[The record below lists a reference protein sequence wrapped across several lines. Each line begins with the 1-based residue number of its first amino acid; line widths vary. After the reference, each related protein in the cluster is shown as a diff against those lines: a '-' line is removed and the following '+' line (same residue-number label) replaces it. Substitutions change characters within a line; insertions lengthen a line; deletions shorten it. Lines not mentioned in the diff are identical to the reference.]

1 MANEKVILAYSGG
14 LDTTAII
21 PWLKE
26 NFGYDVI
33 CACINVGQDEEIKDD
48 NLQERAK
55 MSGASKLYIEDVV
68 DEFADDYI
76 MPCVDA
82 GAVYEHKY
90 LLGTSM
96 ARPLIAKKLVEIARK
111 EGATAIC
118 HGATGKG
125 NDQIRF
131 ELGIKALAPDLKIIA
146 PWRMTDV
153 WTMQSREDE
162 IEYCKKH
169 GIDLPF
175 SMGKGY
181 SRDRNLWHISH
192 EGLELEDPSKAPN
205 YDKMLVL
212 SVTPEK
218 APDKETS
225 VTLTFEQGIP
235 KTLNGK
241 AMKVSE
247 IIRELNV
254 LGGQNGIGIVDIVE
268 NRVVGMKSRG
278 VYETPGGTI
287 LCAAH
292 EQLEELCLDRD
303 LMEFKKKLASQMA
316 QVVYEGKWFTP
327 LMSSMIAFTK
337 ESQKYVTGEVHLK
350 LYKGN
355 IIKDGTTSPYSLYNE
370 SLASFTTGDLYDHHD
385 AEGFITLFGL
395 PLKVRAMKL
404 QEVEAKKKAAAKTK

>member
-1 MANEKVILAYSGG
+1 MKKGSIPTMKEKVILAYSGG

-26 NFGYDVI
+26 NYDYDVI
-33 CACINVGQDEEIKDD
+33 CCCIDCGQEDELDGLE
-48 NLQERAK
+48 ERAK
-55 MSGASKLYIEDVV
+55 LSGASKLYIEDIV
-68 DEFADDYI
+68 DEFCDDYI
-76 MPCVDA
+76 IPCVQA
-82 GAVYEHKY
+82 GAVYENKY

-96 ARPLIAKKLVEIARK
+96 ARPGIAKRLVEIARK

-146 PWRMTDV
+146 AWRDDK
-153 WTMQSREDE
+153 WTMDSRESE
-162 IEYCKKH
+162 IAYCNAH
-169 GIDLPF
+169 GIHLPF
-175 SMGKGY
+175 SASSSY

-192 EGLELEDPSKAPN
+192 EGLELEDPACEPN
-205 YDKMLVL
+205 YDHLLVL
-212 SVTPEK
+212 GVSPEK
-218 APDKETS
+218 APDTGEY
-225 VTLTFEQGIP
+225 VTMTFEKGIP
-235 KTLNGK
+235 VSVNGQK
-241 AMKVSE
+241 MKVSD
-247 IIRELNV
+247 IIRELNR
-254 LGGQNGIGIVDIVE
+254 LGGKHGIGIVDIVE

-287 LCAAH
+287 LMEAH
-292 EQLEELCLDRD
+292 QQLEELVLDRATMD
-303 LMEFKKKLASQMA
+303 VKKDMGNKMA
-316 QVVYEGKWFTP
+316 QIVYEGKWFTP
-327 LMSSMIAFTK
+327 LREAVQAFVTSTQ
-337 ESQKYVTGEVHLK
+337 EYVTGEVKFK

-355 IIKDGTTSPYSLYNE
+355 IIKAGSTSPYSLYSE

-404 QEVEAKKKAAAKTK
+404 AETEKDA

>member
-1 MANEKVILAYSGG
+1 MKEKVVLAYSGG
-14 LDTTAII
+14 LDTTALI

-26 NFGYDVI
+26 TFDYEVI
-33 CACINVGQDEEIKDD
+33 CCCVNCGQGNELDGLD
-48 NLQERAK
+48 ERAK
-55 MSGASKLYIEDVV
+55 LSGASKLYIEDIV
-68 DEFADDYI
+68 DDFCDNYV
-76 MPCVDA
+76 MPCVQA

-96 ARPLIAKKLVEIARK
+96 ARPAIAKKLVEIARK
-111 EGATAIC
+111 ENAVAIC

-131 ELGIKALAPDLKIIA
+131 ELGIKALAPDIKIIA

-162 IEYCKKH
+162 IAFCQAH
-169 GIDLPF
+169 GINLPF
-175 SMGKGY
+175 DASHSY

-192 EGLELEDPSKAPN
+192 EGLELEDPSQAPN
-205 YDKMLVL
+205 YDDMLVL

-218 APDKETS
+218 APDKETEI
-225 VTLTFEQGIP
+225 TMTFEAGVP

-247 IIRELNV
+247 IITELNR
-254 LGGQNGIGIVDIVE
+254 LGGENGIGIIDIVE

-287 LCAAH
+287 LMAAH

-303 LMEFKKKLASQMA
+303 TMEAKN
-316 QVVYEGKWFTP
+316 EGKWFTP
-327 LMSSMIAFTK
+327 LCDAIKAFVKSTQ
-337 ESQKYVTGEVHLK
+337 EYVTGEVKLK

-355 IIKDGTTSPYSLYNE
+355 IIKAGTTSPYSLYNE
-370 SLASFTTGDLYDHHD
+370 SLASFTTGDMYDHHD
-385 AEGFITLFGL
+385 ADGFITLFGL

-404 QEVEAKKKAAAKTK
+404 LEVEKNKNNK

>member
-1 MANEKVILAYSGG
+1 MKEKVVLAYSGG
-14 LDTTAII
+14 LDTTALI

-26 NFGYDVI
+26 TFDYEVI
-33 CACINVGQDEEIKDD
+33 CCCIDCGQGNELDG
-48 NLQERAK
+48 LQERAK
-55 MSGASKLYIEDVV
+55 MSGASKLYIEDIV
-68 DEFADDYI
+68 DEFAEDYI
-76 MPCVDA
+76 MPCVQA

-96 ARPLIAKKLVEIARK
+96 ARPGIAKKLVEIARK
-111 EGATAIC
+111 ENASAIC

-131 ELGIKALAPDLKIIA
+131 ELSIKALAPDLKIIA

-162 IEYCKKH
+162 YAFVKAH

-175 SMGKGY
+175 DLSHSY

-192 EGLELEDPSKAPN
+192 EGLELEDPSNEPK
-205 YDKMLVL
+205 YEQLLVL

-218 APDKETS
+218 APDEGEY
-225 VTLTFEQGIP
+225 VTLTFEKGVP
-235 KTLNGK
+235 VSLNGEQ
-241 AMKVSE
+241 MKVAD
-247 IIRELNV
+247 IIKKLNV
-254 LGGQNGIGIVDIVE
+254 LGGKHGIGIIDIVE

-287 LCAAH
+287 LMEAH
-292 EQLEELCLDRD
+292 DQLEELCLDRD
-303 LMEFKKKLASQMA
+303 TMETKKKLGSQLA

-327 LMSSMIAFTK
+327 LREAIQAFVT
-337 ESQKYVTGEVHLK
+337 STQQCVTGEVKFK

-355 IIKDGTTSPYSLYNE
+355 IIKAGTTSPYSLYSE
-370 SLASFTTGDLYDHHD
+370 SLASFTTGDMYDHHD
-385 AEGFITLFGL
+385 ASGFITLFGL
-395 PLKVRAMKL
+395 PLKVRAMRL
-404 QEVEAKKKAAAKTK
+404 QEVKNNNK

>member
-1 MANEKVILAYSGG
+1 MKEKVVLAYSGG

-26 NFGYDVI
+26 NFGYEVI
-33 CACINVGQDEEIKDD
+33 CCCVDCGQGNELDGLD
-48 NLQERAK
+48 ERAK
-55 MSGASKLYIEDVV
+55 LSGAAKLYIEDIT
-68 DEFADDYI
+68 DDFAENYI
-76 MPCVDA
+76 MPCVQA
-82 GAVYEHKY
+82 NAVYENKY

-96 ARPLIAKKLVEIARK
+96 ARPAIAKKLVEIARK
-111 EGATAIC
+111 EGASAIC

-131 ELGIKALAPDLKIIA
+131 ELSIKALAPDLKIIA

-175 SMGKGY
+175 DHSHSY

-192 EGLELEDPSKAPN
+192 EGLELEDPANEPN
-205 YDKMLVL
+205 YDHMLVL
-212 SVTPEK
+212 GVTPEK
-218 APDKETS
+218 APDEDEY
-225 VTLTFEQGIP
+225 VTMTFEKGIP
-235 KTLNGK
+235 TSINGK
-241 AMKVSE
+241 AMKVAD
-247 IIRELNV
+247 IIRELNR
-254 LGGQNGIGIVDIVE
+254 LGGKHGIGIVDIVE

-287 LCAAH
+287 LMEAH
-292 EQLEELCLDRD
+292 QQLEELILDRAT
-303 LMEFKKKLASQMA
+303 MEVKKDMGNKMA
-316 QVVYEGKWFTP
+316 QIVYEGKWFTP
-327 LMSSMIAFTK
+327 LREAVQAFVTSTQ
-337 ESQKYVTGEVHLK
+337 EYVTGEVKFK

-355 IIKDGTTSPYSLYNE
+355 IIKAGTTSPYSLYNE
-370 SLASFTTGDLYDHHD
+370 SLASFTTGDMYDHHD
-385 AEGFITLFGL
+385 ASGFITLFGL

-404 QEVEAKKKAAAKTK
+404 AEAKKNQN

>member
-1 MANEKVILAYSGG
+1 MKEKVVLAYSGG
-14 LDTTAII
+14 LDTTALI

-26 NFGYDVI
+26 TFDYEVI
-33 CACINVGQDEEIKDD
+33 CCCVNCGQGNELDGLD
-48 NLQERAK
+48 ERAK
-55 MSGASKLYIEDVV
+55 LSGASKLYIEDIV
-68 DEFADDYI
+68 DDFCDNYV
-76 MPCVDA
+76 MPCVQA

-96 ARPLIAKKLVEIARK
+96 ARPAIAKKLVEIARK
-111 EGATAIC
+111 ENAVAIC

-131 ELGIKALAPDLKIIA
+131 ELGIKALAPDIKIIA

-153 WTMQSREDE
+153 SDHAGNSVKMRLHSARLMESIFRLMQATAIAATVTYGTSAM
-162 IEYCKKH
+162 KV
-169 GIDLPF
+169 
-175 SMGKGY
+175 
-181 SRDRNLWHISH
+181 WQ
-192 EGLELEDPSKAPN
+192 LEDPSQAPN
-205 YDKMLVL
+205 YDDMLVL

-218 APDKETS
+218 APDKETE
-225 VTLTFEQGIP
+225 VTMTFEEGVP

-247 IIRELNV
+247 IITELNR
-254 LGGQNGIGIVDIVE
+254 LGGENGIGIIDIVE

-287 LCAAH
+287 LMAAH
-292 EQLEELCLDRD
+292 EQLEELILDRD
-303 LMEFKKKLASQMA
+303 TMEAKKKLGSQFA

-327 LMSSMIAFTK
+327 LREAIQAFV
-337 ESQKYVTGEVHLK
+337 ESTQKYVTGEVKFK

-355 IIKDGTTSPYSLYNE
+355 IIKAGTTSPYSLYE
-370 SLASFTTGDLYDHHD
+370 QSLASFTTGDMYDHHD
-385 AEGFITLFGL
+385 ADGFITLFGL

-404 QEVEAKKKAAAKTK
+404 LEVERKQK

>member
-1 MANEKVILAYSGG
+1 MSKEKVVLAYSGG

-26 NFGYDVI
+26 TFNYDVV
-33 CACINVGQDEEIKDD
+33 CCCIDCGQGEELDGLD
-48 NLQERAK
+48 ERAK
-55 MSGASKLYIEDVV
+55 LSGASKLYIENIV
-68 DEFADDYI
+68 DEFCDDFI
-76 MPCVDA
+76 VPCVKA
-82 GAVYEHKY
+82 GAVYENKY

-96 ARPLIAKKLVEIARK
+96 ARPAIAKKLVEIARK
-111 EGATAIC
+111 EGAVAIC

-131 ELGIKALAPDLKIIA
+131 ELGIKALAPDIKIIA

-162 IEYCKKH
+162 IEYCRQH

-175 SMGKGY
+175 DVKHSY

-192 EGLELEDPSKAPN
+192 EGLELENPANEPN
-205 YDKMLVL
+205 YDDLLVL
-212 SVTPEK
+212 STTPEK
-218 APDKETS
+218 APDKDEY
-225 VTLTFEQGIP
+225 VTMTFEAGVP
-235 KTLNGK
+235 KSVNGK
-241 AMKVSE
+241 EMKVSD
-247 IIRELNV
+247 IIRELNE
-254 LGGQNGIGIVDIVE
+254 LGGKHGIGIVDIVE

-287 LCAAH
+287 LMAAH

-303 LMEFKKKLASQMA
+303 TMEAKKKLGSQFA

-327 LMSSMIAFTK
+327 LCDAIKAFVKSTQ
-337 ESQKYVTGEVHLK
+337 EYVTGEVKLK

-355 IIKDGTTSPYSLYNE
+355 IIKAGTTSPYSLYNE
-370 SLASFTTGDLYDHHD
+370 SLASFTTGDMYDHHD
-385 AEGFITLFGL
+385 ADGFITLFGL

-404 QEVEAKKKAAAKTK
+404 LEVEKNKNNK